1 LVVGCRLKNTH
12 NEQGAVD
19 NKRILM
25 DNQSLESAIMN
36 EAEQAIRTLA
46 LKEAEEIRKLED
58 ASASEI
64 NAFRNRMRSQTD
76 MKINQESSKAVN
88 RAVLDLKK
96 LKLKGVETFISHT
109 IEEAVKS
116 IRVNPNYKKFLLD
129 AIVDAAGRIPSE
141 IEIRLMKEDLTFEKD
156 IRDEVKAAG
165 KSKDIAILEDGA
177 IKWGGCI
184 IVDVQGGRIFDSTIE
199 RVYFRKSLVIRREV
213 MKILGNAGAPHNV

>member
-1 LVVGCRLKNTH
+1 
-12 NEQGAVD
+12 
-19 NKRILM
+19 M

>member
-1 LVVGCRLKNTH
+1 MGCRLKNTH